1 MSGAAKTLQRLGVYQ
16 PDSTAISQG
25 AIRGQVENLATG
37 SSATDRPNM
46 GLVKS
51 STILR
56 SRRKADQSLS
66 LLAILELVFG
76 KIQRPQNSSGA
87 GGPPTQRPEATQDTE
102 DPESGQLDTEH
113 DKRSVSRPMI
123 RSGLPRLL
131 SRLLGRSGMK
141 IERVDPREV
150 LDIPEEEVGTE
161 IKALEPIDRC
171 IFEGLYPR
179 GPVVDDD
186 LLMNPENTNLLAAYL
201 DRTKATAA
209 TFEDWLTHSDGRK
222 PTVVDPASHLVYL
235 FEIVHSDTMNTLRH
249 MEFSL
254 REIGQ
259 HILDDSL
266 IQQRLVRWRHL
277 LERFGTEL
285 QQLEDSLRNFAVFI
299 NSSGPHHT
307 IKTRNPETHSSPIK
321 KLLEDSVS
329 QINSVRQLTTR
340 SHKSLMANMSIVES
354 KRGIAEAESVT
365 KLTELAFF
373 FIPLTF
379 SASIFS
385 MQVKEL
391 NASRISIAA
400 FFILAT
406 IITSASYALRLVIRS
421 QNFIRV
427 QRELL
432 KNIRHDASLAPG
444 APIPTG
450 LFIASVLRRTW
461 RRIGLLTIIVTFQ
474 VALLVTLI
482 SVLWTRELNHAFK
495 ILLTILLLTFI
506 LMASFATANAMLY
519 VDGRDLHVRRD
530 IFKPGYKSE
539 KRPYQTPLSITQT
552 LAEVFP
558 WVLSRPFLIGL
569 AAMAV
574 AAGPF
579 AALWT
584 SQLTLGIKVGVTIVL
599 VMLYVCTI
607 VYLVLRTIQKKKQ
620 SVATEDETTEDETPE
635 DETTEDESTEDET
648 N

>member
-1 MSGAAKTLQRLGVYQ
+1 MSGAANTLQRLGVYQ
-16 PDSTAISQG
+16 PESTATSQG
-25 AIRGQVENLATG
+25 ARRGQAENLATG
-37 SSATDRPNM
+37 SSATDRPRM

-66 LLAILELVFG
+66 PRSFLNLLFG
-76 KIQRPQNSSGA
+76 TPTRLQNMSAG
-87 GGPPTQRPEATQDTE
+87 GGPPTQRPEASQDTE
-102 DPESGQLDTEH
+102 DPESGQLRTEH
-113 DKRSVSRPMI
+113 DKRSASHPI
-123 RSGLPRLL
+123 TGSGVLKWL
-131 SRLLGRSGMK
+131 SRLMGRSEMR
-141 IERVDPREV
+141 IEKVDRREA
-150 LDIPEEEVGTE
+150 LDIPEEKVGTE
-161 IKALEPIDRC
+161 IKTLEPIDRC
-171 IFEGLYPR
+171 MYEGLYPR
-179 GPVVDDD
+179 GPIVDYD
-186 LLMNPENTNLLAAYL
+186 LLMNSENTDLLAEYL
-201 DRTKATAA
+201 DRTKSTAA
-209 TFEDWLTHSDGRK
+209 TFKEWLTHSDGRRS
-222 PTVVDPASHLVYL
+222 TMVGPASQLVYL
-235 FEIVHSDTMNTLRH
+235 FEIVHSDTMNILRH
-249 MEFSL
+249 MESSL

-266 IQQRLVRWRHL
+266 IQQRLIRWRHL
-277 LERFGTEL
+277 IERFGTEL
-285 QQLEDSLRNFAVFI
+285 QHLEDSLRSFAVFI
-299 NSSGPHHT
+299 NSSGPSHT
-307 IKTRNPETHSSPIK
+307 VKTENPERHSSPIEK
-321 KLLEDSVS
+321 ILEDSVS
-329 QINSVRQLTTR
+329 QIKSVRQMTTR

-406 IITSASYALRLVIRS
+406 IITTASYALRLVIRS
-421 QNFIRV
+421 QKFIRA

-432 KNIRHDASLAPG
+432 KNIRQDAVLAPG

-450 LFIASVLRRTW
+450 FFIASVLRRIW

-482 SVLWTRELNHAFK
+482 AVLWTRELNNAFK
-495 ILLTILLLTFI
+495 ILFTILLVTFI
-506 LMASFATANAMLY
+506 LVASFATANAMLY

-530 IFKPGYKSE
+530 IFKPGYRSE
-539 KRPYQTPLSITQT
+539 KRPYQTPLSITQALT
-552 LAEVFP
+552 EVFP
-558 WVLSRPFLIGL
+558 WLLSRSFLIGL
-569 AAMAV
+569 AATAV
-574 AAGPF
+574 GAGPS

-599 VMLYVCTI
+599 GMLYVCTI
-607 VYLVLRTIQKKKQ
+607 VYLVLRTIRNKERP
-620 SVATEDETTEDETPE
+620 VAA
-635 DETTEDESTEDET
+635 EDESTEDET